1 MNGKSKLPGAIAVFF
16 SAMMSILLR
25 PAVAMEISWYEQR
38 APGHAAGEVRI
49 TDLAEGEFEFETPGR
64 DLEVGIARHGDIAVV
79 ILDDRGRP
87 AKPGR
92 LLLVARQDG
101 RAVRATYPLVM
112 SAQVK
117 PAVQDQAA
125 ASGPAPETEPAVQ
138 TGQRPETAAKPLQQG
153 ITVLADSGTGVTREN
168 GTVLAE
174 SSGTA
179 ILPAASNPSPDPS
192 SGAANCRVIILRPGS
207 LRQNIERLVRECGA
221 RLGRWYTSSSPEWLV
236 DWKVPAAEL
245 LTRSNSHG
253 LTGLLDILEARYRLA
268 GVPDVDR
275 PGVFDFYRLR
285 MDSYPS
291 GWADANNPNT
301 PIGSNGYQGETE

>member
-1 MNGKSKLPGAIAVFF
+1 MNRKSKLPGAIAALI
-16 SAMMSILLR
+16 SAVTYILLR

-38 APGHAAGEVRI
+38 SPGHAAGEVRI
-49 TDLAEGEFEFETPGR
+49 SDLAEGEFEFETPGR

-92 LLLVARQDG
+92 LLLVARQHG
-101 RAVRATYPLVM
+101 RTVRATYPLAM
-112 SAQVK
+112 PTQVI
-117 PAVQDQAA
+117 PTVPEQAA
-125 ASGPAPETEPAVQ
+125 VNAGSGISVASGPAPETEPAVQ
-138 TGQRPETAAKPLQQG
+138 TGQRPETAAKPLQPG
-153 ITVLADSGTGVTREN
+153 ITVSADSGTGATREN

-179 ILPAASNPSPDPS
+179 ILPATSYPSPNPSAGP
-192 SGAANCRVIILRPGS
+192 ANCRVIILRPGS

-245 LTRSNSHG
+245 LARSNSHG
-253 LTGLLDILEARYRLA
+253 LTGLLDLLEARYRLA

-275 PGVFDFYRLR
+275 PGVIDFYRLR
-285 MDSYPS
+285 IDP
-291 GWADANNPNT
+291 
-301 PIGSNGYQGETE
+301 GESE